1 MAVEREWMLN
11 MRRLILG
18 VAVSVLLTGC
28 AKEGFQVTDAV
39 ALSGTL
45 TDEGTPLF
53 VEGIENATGMIVLEF
68 HPIIEGK
75 PERTASASAEA
86 DLDGNF
92 EIPQGIEPGEYIITV
107 RQWEPYPEN
116 DLLKGKFRLGRS
128 KIVRTIEGDTTLDID
143 ISNPEG

>member
-1 MAVEREWMLN
+1 MC
-11 MRRLILG
+11 RLVVCFVVC
-18 VAVSVLLTGC
+18 VALSGC
-28 AKEGFQVTDAV
+28 AKEGFKVSDAV

-68 HPIIEGK
+68 HPIIDGE
-75 PERTASASAEA
+75 PDRTASASAEA

-143 ISNPEG
+143 VSRPEG